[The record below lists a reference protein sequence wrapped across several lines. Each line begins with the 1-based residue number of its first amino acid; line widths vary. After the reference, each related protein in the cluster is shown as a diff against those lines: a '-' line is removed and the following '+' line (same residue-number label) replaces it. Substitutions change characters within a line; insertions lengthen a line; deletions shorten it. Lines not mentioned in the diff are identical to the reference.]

1 VELAAVVFGRN
12 DKSPTLDQGGA
23 FSFVLGRVWLED
35 DLQCPLG
42 IEGFAR
48 TDGRVA

>member
-1 VELAAVVFGRN
+1 VEVAAVACGPN
-12 DKSPTLDQGGA
+12 DKSPTLDQV
-23 FSFVLGRVWLED
+23 VLFRSCWGWLEQN
-35 DLQCPLG
+35 LQCPLG